1 MKQSPASISKIYFN
15 RMQRTREIE
24 FRSLLSYKIY
34 FIPNYNK
41 KKDFIIKI
49 LYKFN

>member
-15 RMQRTREIE
+15 RMQRKEIE
-24 FRSLLSYKIY
+24 FRSLLSCKIY